1 MRLRHT
7 VAHTPLIENP
17 RISIQKSTDAIAT
30 ECSRTISAVK
40 ISICAML
47 KIPVNR
53 PASSHCERARLKV
66 RSVMLTRY
74 QRHAACKWR
83 SRAFPIRAL
92 DNAGPLWL
100 TYAMPV
106 LVVGSIAL
114 DHIKTPVAEHRHLL
128 GGSASYAAVAASF
141 YGPVQLVGV
150 VGRDFPAAHTALFES
165 RSIDLE
171 GLEVADGDTFAWT
184 GEYELNMNN
193 RRTLSVALNVFE
205 HFAPRLPEAYRDT
218 PYVLLG
224 NIAPALQKSVRA
236 QVRRPK
242 FVVADTM
249 DLWIG
254 MARADL
260 VELIKEV
267 DMLILNDSE
276 ARQFTEEDNLIR
288 AGRKIATM
296 GPRYVAVKK
305 GEHGC
310 LLFGK
315 AGEFF
320 STGAFPLEEIKD
332 PTGAGDCFAGGV
344 IGHLARTGD
353 LSFPNLKEAIIQGTL
368 VASFCV
374 EEFSLRR
381 LEKLEDSDIA
391 ARRKAF
397 GTYIA

>member
-1 MRLRHT
+1 MM
-7 VAHTPLIENP
+7 
-17 RISIQKSTDAIAT
+17 S
-30 ECSRTISAVK
+30 
-40 ISICAML
+40 
-47 KIPVNR
+47 
-53 PASSHCERARLKV
+53 
-66 RSVMLTRY
+66 
-74 QRHAACKWR
+74 
-83 SRAFPIRAL
+83 
-92 DNAGPLWL
+92 
-100 TYAMPV
+100 V

-114 DHIKTPVAEHRHLL
+114 DHIKTPTAEHHHLL

-141 YGPVQLVGV
+141 FGPVRLVGV
-150 VGRDFPAAHTALFES
+150 IGGDFPPEHKQLFVT
-165 RSIDLE
+165 RQIDLD
-171 GLEVADGDTFAWT
+171 GLEVAEGDTFSWS

-205 HFAPRLPEAYRDT
+205 KFSPKLPENYRDT

-224 NIAPALQKSVRA
+224 NIAPSLQRSVYA
-236 QVRRPK
+236 QMRKPK

-260 VELIKEV
+260 LDLLREV

-276 ARQFTEEDNLIR
+276 ARQLTEEDNVIR
-288 AGRKIATM
+288 AGRKIAGM

-315 AGEFF
+315 EGEFF
-320 STGAFPLEEIKD
+320 STGAFPLDEIKD

-344 IGHLARTGD
+344 IGHLAQTD
-353 LSFPNLKEAIIQGTL
+353 DISFPNLKEAIIQGTL

-381 LEKLEDSDIA
+381 LEKLVAEEISG
-391 ARRKAF
+391 RRQAF
-397 GTYIA
+397 GSYIA